1 MQNIVVLIT
10 DNEKVAQK
18 VNKKVLLLRNTDILQ
33 TIHHAD
39 CFDKVRKIKPVL
51 IFYHLKLN
59 REDDF
64 LNFLQK
70 ARQNK
75 DLKTCSIILI
85 YDDLDENLLCSA
97 FEKGVTDFIRTTASD
112 TEYTIRTLWCLQQR
126 DNVEDNKNKKDLLS
140 QLKILDRK
148 NQVFTENYTYTV
160 LKEESKKDWGCFAV
174 VAPDINSRNKISPDT
189 LMSIIKDNVRT
200 CDILGYASDFKIY
213 LWFRNTSN
221 EDTRKILT
229 KIKKAL
235 TSDFTISAGY
245 TETKEIPFDEAEV
258 LANKALS
265 KALLKGNSFICVQEK
280 PKQQKPKTTKIDIQN
295 FKQHKANSAKK
306 LETIL
311 SPLFFQMQKTNED
324 KLFETKITQN
334 VSEEKSYFSL
344 KNQDCESSFIV
355 TYPGFTTINIEI
367 LQKINDKEKRKK
379 YYIDTNELSEEK
391 IEEML
396 EDFIN
401 DFQNL
406 TTAL

>member
-10 DNEKVAQK
+10 DNEKVALK

-39 CFDKVRKIKPVL
+39 CFDKVRKLKPVL

-70 ARQNK
+70 VRQNEN
-75 DLKTCSIILI
+75 LKTCSIILI
-85 YDDLDENLLCSA
+85 YDNLDENLLCTA
-97 FEKGVTDFIRTTASD
+97 FEKGITDFIRTTASD
-112 TEYTIRTLWCLQQR
+112 TEYTIRTLWCLQKR
-126 DNVEDNKNKKDLLS
+126 DNVQDNKNQKDLLS
-140 QLKILDRK
+140 QLKILDKK
-148 NQVFTENYTYTV
+148 NKVFTENYTYTV

-174 VAPDINSRNKISPDT
+174 VAPDVNSRNKMSPDT
-189 LMSIIKDNVRT
+189 LMSIIKENVRA

-213 LWFRNTSN
+213 LWFRNTTN
-221 EDTRKILT
+221 EDTRKVLR
-229 KIKKAL
+229 KIKTAL
-235 TSDFTISAGY
+235 TNNYTISAGY
-245 TETKEIPFDEAEV
+245 TETKDIPFDEAEF

-265 KALLKGNSFICVQEK
+265 KALLKGNTFICVQEK
-280 PKQQKPKTTKIDIQN
+280 PKQEKPKKTKIDIQN
-295 FKQHKANSAKK
+295 FKQHKANSMKK

-334 VSEEKSYFSL
+334 VNQQKSCFNL
-344 KNQDCESSFIV
+344 KNPECESSFIV

-367 LQKINDKEKRKK
+367 IQKTQDKEKRKK
-379 YYIDTNELSEEK
+379 FYIDTNELSEEK

-396 EDFIN
+396 EDFIQ
-401 DFQNL
+401 DFQTL
-406 TTAL
+406 TAIT